1 VTLLEVRGLRVGYG
15 SQPVLQG
22 IDFDV
27 QEGQTTVVL
36 GLNGAGK
43 TTTVASIAGLLKPSA
58 GTITFDG
65 ERIDGRDPATLV
77 QRGIALVP
85 EGRRVFPALTVGQ
98 NLRLGSWTTRTRGAE
113 LQRARDRV
121 FDYFPILAER
131 RDQLGGTLSGG
142 QQQMLA
148 VGRGLMSLPKLML
161 IDEASLGLSPVL
173 AKTVFEIV
181 DRINDDGVTV
191 IIVEQNVGVLGHADA
206 ALVMEKGSIVYSGS
220 GEELRRGDELRKTYL
235 GAAS

>member
-1 VTLLEVRGLRVGYG
+1 MGYG
-15 SQPVLQG
+15 SIPVLQG

-27 QEGQTTVVL
+27 QAGQTTVLL

-43 TTTVASIAGLLKPSA
+43 TTTVASIAGLLKPTG

-65 ERIDGRDPATLV
+65 ERIEGRDPAALV
-77 QRGIALVP
+77 QLGIALVP
-85 EGRRVFPALTVGQ
+85 EGRRVFPALTLAQ
-98 NLRLGSWTTRTRGAE
+98 NLRLGSWTTRSRKAE
-113 LQRARDRV
+113 LKTAEERV
-121 FDYFPILAER
+121 YDYFPILAER
-131 RDQLGGTLSGG
+131 RDQLAGTLSGG

-148 VGRGLMSLPKLML
+148 IGRGLMSLPKLIL
-161 IDEASLGLSPVL
+161 IDEASLGLSPKL

-191 IIVEQNVGVLGHADA
+191 IIVEQNVGVLRHADS
-206 ALVMEKGSIVYSGS
+206 ALVMEKGAIVYSGA
-220 GEELRRGDELRKTYL
+220 GDELRQGDELRKTYL

>member
-1 VTLLEVRGLRVGYG
+1 VTLLEVRGLRVAYG

-98 NLRLGSWTTRTRGAE
+98 NLRLGSWTTRSRGAE
-113 LQRARDRV
+113 LQRAQDRV

-220 GEELRRGDELRKTYL
+220 GEELRQGDELRKTYL